1 MNTLKGN
8 TLIAEKFPSEI
19 YHLCWKPLKSKPH
32 LPHYYRFHQ
41 SFDWLMVIVD
51 AIEADGS
58 RIEIKGTRVRYFAP
72 DGKLLGSV
80 EADTKIDA
88 LWLTVVGISLNK

>member
-8 TLIAEKFPSEI
+8 TAIAEKFPLETSA
-19 YHLCWKPLKSKPH
+19 LCWNDLKDKPH
-32 LPHYYRFHQ
+32 LPMFYLFHT
-41 SFDWLMVIVD
+41 SFAWLMVIVE

-72 DGKLLGSV
+72 DGKLSGSI
-80 EADTKIDA
+80 EANTKIEA
-88 LWLTVVGISLNK
+88 LWLALVGISINK